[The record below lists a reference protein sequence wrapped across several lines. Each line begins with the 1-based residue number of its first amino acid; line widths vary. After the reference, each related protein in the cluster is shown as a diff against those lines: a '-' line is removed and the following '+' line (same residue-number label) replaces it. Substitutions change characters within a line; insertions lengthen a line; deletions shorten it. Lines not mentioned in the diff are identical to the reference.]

1 MGSKID
7 TALKI
12 YDAVN
17 NALVATGIPVKTAAK
32 YSYFASELYN
42 YIEGNPQLQTVLK
55 GAKATYEG
63 ASGAKQ
69 VQLLTRLESSAGT
82 MGFAKFAERFGT
94 ARNVAA
100 GGVVTAFVDYFATIA
115 TQLGIEMNECALAIT
130 KVMLDVLTTYALVQ
144 SVVGVWAGALQLLST
159 AADGREAYKACITP

>member
-7 TALKI
+7 IALQI

-17 NALVATGIPVKTAAK
+17 NALIVAGIPGKTAAK

-42 YIEGNPQLQTVLK
+42 YIEDSPQLQTVLK
-55 GAKATYEG
+55 GAKSTYDG
-63 ASGAKQ
+63 VSGVKK
-69 VQLLTRLESSAGT
+69 VQLLTTLESKARTMSLVNSANHIAATRAFSAG
-82 MGFAKFAERFGT
+82 GAIS
-94 ARNVAA
+94 
-100 GGVVTAFVDYFATIA
+100 AFVDYFATFA
-115 TQLGIEMNECALAIT
+115 THLGIEMNECALAIT

-159 AADGREAYKACITP
+159 AADGREAYQVCIAP